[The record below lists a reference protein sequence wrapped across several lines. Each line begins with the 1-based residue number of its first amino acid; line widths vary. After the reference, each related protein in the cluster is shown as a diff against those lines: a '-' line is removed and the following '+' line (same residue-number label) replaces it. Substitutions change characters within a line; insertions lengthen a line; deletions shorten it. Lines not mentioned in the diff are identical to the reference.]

1 MKLTLTLCY
10 SSNVVDKVNTDG
22 RVTAHT
28 CSEWQQRGL
37 TVTTMADIDPDG
49 EEGSLEPVVILCD
62 LDAEPGESITVIG
75 KQDYLVTASP

>member
-1 MKLTLTLCY
+1 M
-10 SSNVVDKVNTDG
+10 VDEVDTDG

-62 LDAEPGESITVIG
+62 LDAEPGESISVIG
-75 KQDYLVTASP
+75 KQDHLVPACP